1 MKRWFAAAAT
11 LALGTAAQPARAQ
24 FSAAALYELGAA
36 RADVGEDE
44 GHPRFAYGLGLCGS
58 YSLYP
63 ERTLGFAAGAD
74 VLVRGFGIDIPGRV
88 QSGAGVFDQTDL
100 VIDEWLALRISRI
113 LAGIYFEQRRI
124 DRGTSLGV
132 IGSPAS
138 AIGVLL
144 EPWFTASGRTRAR
157 VSYARYS
164 GGSLR
169 LAGSDSEPALES
181 GWSLRAW
188 LRHQLTSRWGVQA
201 EYSDVKLELE
211 EVAPTLGFF
220 DHRQSTLSVG
230 AVVSF

>member
-1 MKRWFAAAAT
+1 MALIEKDKLGGTCLHRGCIPTKALLHAA
-11 LALGTAAQPARAQ
+11 
-24 FSAAALYELGAA
+24 EV
-36 RADVGEDE
+36 ADQTRE
-44 GHPRFAYGLGLCGS
+44 S
-58 YSLYP
+58 SQ
-63 ERTLGFAAGAD
+63 
-74 VLVRGFGIDIPGRV
+74 FGIKAELLGIDVPGRV

-100 VIDEWLALRISRI
+100 VIDEWLALRFSRI
-113 LAGIYFEQRRI
+113 LAGVYFEQRRI

-138 AIGVLL
+138 GIGVLL

-169 LAGSDSEPALES
+169 LAGSDSGPPLET

-188 LRHQLTSRWGVQA
+188 LRHQFTSRWGLQA

-220 DHRQSTLSVG
+220 DHRQSTLSLG